1 MNRPRAALGSV
12 LLGVCLLAAG
22 AAPAAAEPAASP
34 GELLDRLEKA
44 WQARDTTAYLELWSF
59 PSAEAREEERA
70 LVVERLTAD
79 ESVIEVQR
87 PPLRPGEPAPDRLKA
102 SAQVFTA
109 VEPRGRVEQWL
120 FTMEHRA
127 AGWLLTGRDDVGL
140 IDGLVHLSLDP
151 QGYRADGLTL
161 RFDDFT
167 LEMHHGTI
175 FTAPV
180 SVGPTALLFVGEGVV
195 HFRPWL
201 ETEREQ
207 LRQFGG
213 KPELVDRVKTAF
225 MRIHP
230 ADLYRVL
237 SPARL
242 EPDPRGRQRLA
253 AAQRFYRDQSM
264 RSFVLDS
271 SLPRSPWWLLPSLGD
286 SSVTFQTRRHGTL
299 TFTVST
305 SEPESISLFDRER
318 RRQICLYPQQGRDTR
333 YSEDD
338 SRSVD
343 VLHHDLKVRF
353 DPRSYVLEA
362 EDTLRLKLLEPSAT
376 VRLRLDEG
384 LHIHSITS
392 TEAGRLLFFR
402 VRYQD
407 SVMVSLGA
415 LAGRIGEVVLTVRY
429 GGALRPGPVE
439 RELMQAAA
447 EGSRTTAA
455 PVLPDEVLIE
465 EVLVYS
471 NRSPWY
477 PQGGPDD
484 YALAELSLDVP
495 QGYNAIAGGTRLSA
509 RTEGG
514 RTRVAYRQ
522 DRPGKYITVV
532 VGHLSEVASRGQGPV
547 PLQCFSVGRTR
558 GEATAYAEKAAEIL
572 RFYEQEF
579 GPYPYGSLTVV
590 IIEGQTPGGH
600 SPPGMVIL
608 AQRPLLLRHALQDDP
623 ANFTDVPGF
632 FLAHELAHQWWGQG
646 VSGQNYHE
654 RWLSEGV
661 AQYAAA
667 LWTRHSEG
675 EDIFRDVLEHMGRW
689 ALRMTNKGPIHLGY
703 RLGHLKNDP
712 QIFRALVYDKGAY
725 VLHMLRSI
733 VGEEAFRRGLTSFQG
748 AHRFGKA
755 GTDDLRQWLE
765 KASGM
770 DLRPYFDAWVLGTV
784 LPRLRVT
791 SRTGPAP
798 AGYSTA
804 VDVTV
809 EGLPAP
815 IPLQV
820 ALDLAEGKDLRQV
833 SLSPEGGHWTF
844 ETGVPVRRV
853 GVNDDRGLLAWIKR

>member
-1 MNRPRAALGSV
+1 MNRPEAALGSA
-12 LLGVCLLAAG
+12 LLGVCLLAG
-22 AAPAAAEPAASP
+22 SGAPAAAAPAASP
-34 GELLDRLEKA
+34 GELLDRLERA
-44 WQARDTTAYLELWSF
+44 WRARDTSAYLDLWSF
-59 PSAEAREEERA
+59 PSAEARDEERGHA
-70 LVVERLTAD
+70 LERFTSD
-79 ESVIEVQR
+79 ESVLEVQR
-87 PPLRPGEPAPDRLKA
+87 PQPRPGEPAPERLKT

-109 VEPRGRVEQWL
+109 AEPRGRVEQWL
-120 FTMEHRA
+120 LTMEHRG
-127 AGWLLTGRDDVGL
+127 AGWLLTGREDVGL

-151 QGYRADGLTL
+151 QGYLADGLTL

-167 LEMHHGTI
+167 LEMHHGTL
-175 FTAPV
+175 FTAPA

-195 HFRPWL
+195 HFRPWP

-213 KPELVDRVKTAF
+213 KTELVDRVKTAF
-225 MRIHP
+225 VRIHP

-242 EPDPRGRQRLA
+242 EPDPRGGQRLA
-253 AAQRFYRDQSM
+253 TAQRFYRDQSL

-305 SEPESISLFDRER
+305 SEPEAISLFDREK

-343 VLHHDLKVRF
+343 VLHHDLKIRF
-353 DPRSYVLEA
+353 DPRSYVIEG
-362 EDTLRLKLLEPSAT
+362 EDTLRLRLLEPSST
-376 VRLRLDEG
+376 VRLRLDEA

-392 TEAGRLLFFR
+392 AEAGQHLFFR

-429 GGALRPGPVE
+429 GGAFHPGPVE
-439 RELMQAAA
+439 REVMQAAA
-447 EGSRTTAA
+447 EGGRPTA
-455 PVLPDEVLIE
+455 PSLLQDDVIIE

-484 YALAELSLDVP
+484 YALADLSLDVP

-514 RTRVAYRQ
+514 RTLVAYRQ
-522 DRPGKYITVV
+522 DRPAKYITVV
-532 VGHLSEVASRGQGPV
+532 VGRLAEVASRAQGPV

-558 GEATAYAEKAAEIL
+558 SEAAAYGEKAAEIL

-579 GPYPYGSLTVV
+579 GPSPYPSLTVV
-590 IIEGQTPGGH
+590 IVEGQTPGGH

-623 ANFTDVPGF
+623 ANFTDVPSF

-675 EDIFRDVLEHMGRW
+675 EDTFRDVLERMGRW

-712 QIFRALVYDKGAY
+712 QIFRAVVYDKGAY
-725 VLHMLRSI
+725 VLHMLRGI
-733 VGEEAFRRGLTSFQG
+733 VGEEAFRRGLTSFQA
-748 AHRFGKA
+748 AHRFAKA
-755 GTDDLRQWLE
+755 GTDDLRQSLE
-765 KASGM
+765 EASGK

-784 LPRLRVT
+784 LPRLRVS
-791 SRTGPAP
+791 SRTGPGP
-798 AGYSTA
+798 AGYSTE
-804 VDVTV
+804 VGMTV
-809 EGLPAP
+809 QGLPGPVA
-815 IPLQV
+815 LQV
-820 ALDLAEGKDLRQV
+820 SLDLDEGKDLRPV
-833 SLSPEGGHWTF
+833 SLPPEGGHWTF
-844 ETGVPVRRV
+844 ETGVPVKRV
-853 GVNDDRGLLAWIKR
+853 GVNEDRGLLAWVKR

>member
-1 MNRPRAALGSV
+1 MNRRDAALGNA
-12 LLGVCLLAAG
+12 LLALCTLVAG
-22 AAPAAAEPAASP
+22 ASRAAAAPLPSSSD
-34 GELLDRLEKA
+34 LVDRLDKA
-44 WQARDTTAYLELWSF
+44 WRGRDAAAYLDLWSF
-59 PSAEAREEERA
+59 PSAEARDEERA
-70 LVVERLTAD
+70 FVLERFTAE
-79 ESVIEVQR
+79 ESVLDVQPPPPR
-87 PPLRPGEPAPDRLKA
+87 PDAPSPERMKV
-102 SAQVFTA
+102 SAQAFTIT
-109 VEPRGRVEQWL
+109 EPRGRVEQWL
-120 FTMEHRA
+120 FTVERRG
-127 AGWLLTGRDDVGL
+127 AGWLIVGRDDVGV

-151 QGYRADGLTL
+151 KGYQADGLTL
-161 RFDDFT
+161 RFDDFS
-167 LEMHHGTI
+167 LEMRHGTL

-180 SVGPTALLFVGEGVV
+180 SVGPTALVFVGEATVR
-195 HFRPWL
+195 FRPWL

-213 KPELVDRVKTAF
+213 KPELVDRVRVAF
-225 MRIHP
+225 VRIHP

-242 EPDPRGRQRLA
+242 EPDPRSGERLA
-253 AAQRFYRDQSM
+253 AAQRFYRDQSL

-299 TFTVST
+299 TFTVSA
-305 SEPESISLFDRER
+305 SEPESLSLFDRER
-318 RRQICLYPQQGRDTR
+318 RRQVCLYPQQGRDPR

-338 SRSVD
+338 ARSVD
-343 VLHHDLKVRF
+343 ILHHDLRVRF
-353 DPRSYVLEA
+353 DPRTYLIEA
-362 EDTLRLKLLEPSAT
+362 EDTIRLNVLQPSAT

-392 TEAGRLLFFR
+392 PEAGRHLFFR

-415 LAGRIGEVVLTVRY
+415 LAGRTGEVTLTVHY

-439 RELMQAAA
+439 REVMQAA
-447 EGSRTTAA
+447 EGGRAAA
-455 PVLPDEVLIE
+455 PPAYPDEVLIE

-484 YALAELSLDVP
+484 YALADLTLDVP
-495 QGYNAIAGGTRLSA
+495 QGYNAVAGGTRLSA

-514 RTRVAYRQ
+514 RTRVTYRQ

-532 VGHLSEVASRGQGPV
+532 VGRLSEVAARAPGPV

-558 GEATAYAEKAAEIL
+558 GEAAAYVEKAAEML
-572 RFYEQEF
+572 RFFEQEF
-579 GPYPYGSLTVV
+579 GPYPYASLTVV
-590 IIEGQTPGGH
+590 IVEGQTPGGH

-608 AQRPLLLRHALQDDP
+608 AQRPLLMRHGLQDDP
-623 ANFTDVPGF
+623 ANFSDVPGF
-632 FLAHELAHQWWGQG
+632 FLAHELAHQWWGHG

-675 EDIFRDVLEHMGRW
+675 EDTFRDVLDRMARW
-689 ALRMTNKGPIHLGY
+689 ALRMTSKGPIYLGY

-712 QIFRALVYDKGAY
+712 QIFRAIVYDKGAY
-725 VLHMLRSI
+725 VLHMLRGI
-733 VGEEAFRRGLTSFQG
+733 VGDDAFRRGLTSFQ
-748 AHRFGKA
+748 ATHRFGKA
-755 GTDDLRQWLE
+755 GTDDLRQSLE
-765 KASGM
+765 KASGQ
-770 DLRPYFDAWVLGTV
+770 DLRACFDAWVLGTV
-784 LPRLRVT
+784 LPRLRAS
-791 SRTGPAP
+791 SRSGPA
-798 AGYSTA
+798 ATGY
-804 VDVTV
+804 VTTVEVVV
-809 EGLPAP
+809 EGLPRP
-815 IPLQV
+815 VPLQI
-820 ALDLAEGKDLRQV
+820 ALDLNEGRDLREV
-833 SLSPEGGHWTF
+833 DLGPEGGHWTF
-844 ETGVPVRRV
+844 ETGVPVNRV

>member
-1 MNRPRAALGSV
+1 MNRLKAALGPG
-12 LLGVCLLAAG
+12 LLGVCLLAGDAG
-22 AAPAAAEPAASP
+22 PAAAAPAASP

-44 WQARDTTAYLELWSF
+44 WQARDAAAYLDLWSF
-59 PSAEAREEERA
+59 PSAEAREEERGLA
-70 LVVERLTAD
+70 RERFTAD
-79 ESVIEVQR
+79 ESVLEVQR
-87 PPLRPGEPAPDRLKA
+87 PQPRPGEPAPDLLKA
-102 SAQVFTA
+102 SAQVFT
-109 VEPRGRVEQWL
+109 VSEPRGRVEQWL
-120 FTMEHRA
+120 LSLERRGP
-127 AGWLLTGRDDVGL
+127 GWLLTGREDVGV

-151 QGYRADGLTL
+151 HGYHADGLTF

-167 LEMHHGTI
+167 LEMHHGTL
-175 FTAPV
+175 FTAPA
-180 SVGPTALLFVGEGVV
+180 SVGPTALLFVGEGTVR
-195 HFRPWL
+195 FRPGP

-225 MRIHP
+225 VRIHP

-242 EPDPRGRQRLA
+242 EPDPRSGQRLA
-253 AAQRFYRDQSM
+253 TAQRFYRDQSL

-305 SEPESISLFDRER
+305 SEPEAISLFDREK

-343 VLHHDLKVRF
+343 ILHHELKVRF

-362 EDTLRLKLLEPSAT
+362 EDTLRLRLLEPSAT

-392 TEAGRLLFFR
+392 AEVGHHLFFR

-439 RELMQAAA
+439 REVMQSAA
-447 EGSRTTAA
+447 EGGRPAA
-455 PVLPDEVLIE
+455 PPVLSDEVLIE

-484 YALAELSLDVP
+484 YALADLSLDVP

-532 VGHLSEVASRGQGPV
+532 VGRLAEVATRAQAPV
-547 PLQCFSVGRTR
+547 PLQCFTVGRTR
-558 GEATAYAEKAAEIL
+558 SEAAAYGEKAAEIL

-579 GPYPYGSLTVV
+579 GPYPYASLTVV
-590 IIEGQTPGGH
+590 IVEGQTPGGH

-608 AQRPLLLRHALQDDP
+608 AQRP
-623 ANFTDVPGF
+623 
-632 FLAHELAHQWWGQG
+632 
-646 VSGQNYHE
+646 
-654 RWLSEGV
+654 
-661 AQYAAA
+661 
-667 LWTRHSEG
+667 
-675 EDIFRDVLEHMGRW
+675 
-689 ALRMTNKGPIHLGY
+689 
-703 RLGHLKNDP
+703 
-712 QIFRALVYDKGAY
+712 
-725 VLHMLRSI
+725 
-733 VGEEAFRRGLTSFQG
+733 
-748 AHRFGKA
+748 
-755 GTDDLRQWLE
+755 
-765 KASGM
+765 
-770 DLRPYFDAWVLGTV
+770 
-784 LPRLRVT
+784 
-791 SRTGPAP
+791 
-798 AGYSTA
+798 
-804 VDVTV
+804 
-809 EGLPAP
+809 
-815 IPLQV
+815 
-820 ALDLAEGKDLRQV
+820 
-833 SLSPEGGHWTF
+833 
-844 ETGVPVRRV
+844 
-853 GVNDDRGLLAWIKR
+853 